1 MQMEYKNNY
10 MNDENEDEEAN
21 EIEKSLPISQISGQ
35 NYQGLLKINEIYARQ
50 LSKLNK
56 NDARFKTKTSL
67 PYNDM
72 KVLNSLLKENLVYLS
87 LLLRYKNFNIEFDN
101 LYTIS
106 IEILNLLGQIGQSKI
121 NIYQKCLRLKFMEL
135 KFQSLRISGREIDYS
150 EADQLLDE
158 TEKLQNDASLGNYL
172 TDLDISTVK
181 LNRAFIKFCICDF
194 EMAKDYAIT
203 ALEILDKFNP
213 LQNPKNNKIKK
224 SDEDEEKY
232 IKKLIQIHEFL
243 AELYDLQKDYPNA
256 LSSYEKCYY
265 LYIGRY
271 GINHPLIAP
280 IKKKKELYEKKVE
293 KMKYESNKIQK
304 ENDFITKLKEGMI
317 VNSKG
322 RSDTF
327 SFNIPITKIV
337 EPLLVSI
344 YALPDS
350 LYIESNND
358 FYSPDLFLKNI
369 YFDKNKL
376 FKYLGFMQGTQ
387 NENYLL
393 YTDEVLNIILEK
405 IVVIDNKYINFTD
418 PLLYK
423 ICINC

>member
-1 MQMEYKNNY
+1 MEDKNYNY
-10 MNDENEDEEAN
+10 NDENEEEEPSDVDKN
-21 EIEKSLPISQISGQ
+21 LPISQPSGQ
-35 NYQGLLKINEIYARQ
+35 NYQGLLKINEIYTRQ
-50 LSKLNK
+50 LSKLSK

-72 KVLNSLLKENLVYLS
+72 KVLNSLLKENFVYLT
-87 LLLRYKNFNIEFDN
+87 LLLRYKNCNIEFDN

-121 NIYQKCLRLKFMEL
+121 NLYQKLQRLKFMEL
-135 KFQSLRISGREIDYS
+135 KFQNLRIRGREIDYS

-158 TEKLQNDASLGNYL
+158 MEKLQYDQSLNNYL

-194 EMAKDYAIT
+194 YLAKEYALN
-203 ALEILDKFNP
+203 ALEILDQFNP
-213 LQNPKNNKIKK
+213 LQNPKNNKKIKRNN
-224 SDEDEEKY
+224 EDEEKY
-232 IKKLIQIHEFL
+232 IKKLTQIHEFL

-280 IKKKKELYEKKVE
+280 IKKKKEIYEKKVE
-293 KMKYESNKIQK
+293 KMKYESNKAQK
-304 ENDFITKLKEGMI
+304 ENDFITKLKEGKI
-317 VNSKG
+317 VNSRGKAE
-322 RSDTF
+322 TF
-327 SFNIPITKIV
+327 SFTIPVTKIV
-337 EPLLVSI
+337 EPLLISI

-350 LYIESNND
+350 IYIDD
-358 FYSPDLFLKNI
+358 FYSHDLFLKNI
-369 YFDKNKL
+369 YFDKSKL
-376 FKYLGFMQGTQ
+376 FNYLGFMEGTQ

-393 YTDEVLNIILEK
+393 YTDEALNIILEK
-405 IVVIDNKYINFTD
+405 IVVIDNKFINFTD
-418 PLLYK
+418 PLLYNV
-423 ICINC
+423 CINC